1 MEGPFGRSKTISG
14 TNQKIYRMIG
24 KISMGRSFKGCILY
38 CMEDKKLDQRQR
50 LKQEHMEQYIV
61 KDRAEL
67 VHYNLCY
74 GDKNELIKQF
84 NEVRQ
89 LNQKLSKPV
98 LHVSLSLAPEDVLQQ
113 GKMAEMAEEC
123 AQKMGFSNNQYIAIY
138 HKDTNHQHLHIVANR
153 VGFDGKTVSDS
164 HNYKKVAEYCRRMEQ
179 KLQLKEVLSPRL
191 YLSQKERLIERHD
204 IRMEE
209 LKQRIKL
216 SINQSRS
223 YLEFEHRI
231 KQYGYEVIRGR
242 GIAFRDAQK
251 VYTKGSE
258 LGYSLATIEKQLQM
272 QLVLKQSLT
281 LEQKQFLEL
290 QRRLDK
296 ETEQINEK
304 QQQRQ
309 GQKLEFKKEE
319 DNSSEAR
326 RHRLRQEQ
334 ILDIITRP
342 VENEEDL
349 PYQLKKSQRQRIS
362 H

>member
-1 MEGPFGRSKTISG
+1 
-14 TNQKIYRMIG
+14 MIG

-50 LKQEHMEQYIV
+50 LKQEYMEQPTM
-61 KDRAEL
+61 KNRAEL

-89 LNQKLSKPV
+89 LNQKLYKPV
-98 LHVSLSLAPEDVLQQ
+98 LHISLSLAPEDVLQE

-123 AQKMGFSNNQYIAIY
+123 AQKMGFSNNQYVAIY

-204 IRMEE
+204 IRKEE

-242 GIAFRDAQK
+242 GIAFRDPQK

-258 LGYSLATIEKQLQM
+258 LGYPLSTIEKQLQL
-272 QLVLKQSLT
+272 QLVLKQSMT
-281 LEQKQFLEL
+281 SEQKQFLEL

-296 ETEQINEK
+296 ETEKANEK
-304 QQQRQ
+304 QQQK
-309 GQKLEFKKEE
+309 QKQKPEFKKEE
-319 DNSSEAR
+319 DNISEAR
-326 RHRLRQEQ
+326 RHSRRQEQ

>member
-1 MEGPFGRSKTISG
+1 
-14 TNQKIYRMIG
+14 MIG

-74 GDKNELIKQF
+74 GDKNDLIKQF

-98 LHVSLSLAPEDVLQQ
+98 LHISLSLAPEDVLQE
-113 GKMAEMAEEC
+113 GKIAEMAEEC
-123 AQKMGFSNNQYIAIY
+123 ALKMGFNNHQYVAIY

-204 IRMEE
+204 IRKEE

-216 SINQSRS
+216 SISQSRG

-242 GIAFRDAQK
+242 GIAFRDPQK

-258 LGYSLATIEKQLQM
+258 LGYSLATIEKQVQM

-281 LEQKQFLEL
+281 LEQKHFLEL
-290 QRRLDK
+290 QQKLEK
-296 ETEQINEK
+296 VTEKPREK
-304 QQQRQ
+304 QQQKQRQ
-309 GQKLEFKKEE
+309 KPEFKKVE
-319 DNSSEAR
+319 DNISEAR
-326 RHRLRQEQ
+326 RHSRRQEQ